1 MVVKA
6 KLRRRKK
13 RNGCI
18 KGKKQQRLIK
28 EKMNEYRKK
37 TNQQKYKMKIGFHP
51 IVVGEKMSIQ

>member
-1 MVVKA
+1 M
-6 KLRRRKK
+6 
-13 RNGCI
+13 

-51 IVVGEKMSIQ
+51 IVVGGKMSIQ